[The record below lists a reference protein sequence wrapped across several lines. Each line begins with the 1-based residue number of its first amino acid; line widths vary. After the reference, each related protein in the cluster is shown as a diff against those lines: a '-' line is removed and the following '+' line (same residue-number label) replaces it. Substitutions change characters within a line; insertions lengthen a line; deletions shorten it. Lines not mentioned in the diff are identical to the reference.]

1 MMRFPMRYA
10 HTNVL
15 LGPSGQAAGLYRLG
29 MSSYPFLPTA
39 GKWALQ
45 GRLERLAHTIGADF
59 SLWRVNR
66 AYPAAQYV
74 KHTLGLLDERHQ
86 DPQVWCAFLEAHR
99 DRLYSLDCHVPECYL
114 AVSLDKRTP
123 AGFGAGLLRAS
134 DRIRGRI
141 EDLAGIASKA
151 QIPAA
156 RLRELTLGEQRLY
169 ERLSGVLA
177 LRRARTVELQWLL
190 RRTATRGIGEPDLDE
205 HWRPDALAIHTG
217 DGEVAYEPLG
227 EIMWRCA
234 NSAISEHERTLVID
248 GEEGRSYQAMFALGM
263 VSDSPLF
270 PGAGAE
276 LLFAPLESVGFPV
289 DAVLHT
295 RWLGNRDAL
304 TQVRKRIADVENAY
318 REQIDGTAYGPSLH
332 AEEDRSLAREYE
344 AKLQASAH
352 PSMLTGWVGLALG
365 APTKE
370 ELERRVAMLRE
381 HYGDIS
387 LHRPAGLQHQVFF
400 DHLPRPDQGITRDYL
415 QQLTVEQFGAMV
427 PTATR
432 TVGSER
438 GPYLGYTPTGAP
450 RPVRYDP
457 TQAPRESRASAVL
470 LVGTLGSG
478 KTVAAQA
485 IAYAA
490 QRRGSLIVDFDPK
503 PDHGWENLP
512 ELTEDLQVLEL
523 SGDPAQQGKLDP
535 LQIGLQDLREE
546 LACSYLLELLRDPPP
561 AWENAISRA
570 VKDAVSENSHSLLRV
585 VELLCHSEQQ
595 AARDAGEALEVIS
608 DFGLARLGF
617 GQGQD
622 TIDAPA
628 ARSLVTIRMPG
639 LSLPDPHTTR
649 DTYTRS
655 ERVSVATLTLVAA
668 YALRLISGDRSRHKI
683 VLLDESWFLLASPQ
697 GRAIIDRLV
706 RLGRA
711 FNATVLLGTQRT
723 ADLGPLADLIGVYFV
738 FGQDSDAE
746 ARRALQLIGLNPDSG
761 ELVRLLREMR
771 KGRCLMRDLDGRIGE
786 VQIDLADPRLLAAL
800 ETTPSQP
807 QGSAT

>member
-1 MMRFPMRYA
+1 MRFPVRYA

-15 LGPSGQAAGLYRLG
+15 LGPSGQAAALYRLA

-45 GRLERLAHTIGADF
+45 RRLERLAHTIAADF

-66 AYPAAQYV
+66 AYPAGRYV
-74 KHTLGLLDERHQ
+74 QHTFGLLDDRHQ
-86 DPQVWCAFLEAHR
+86 DPGVWRAFLQGHRERLEA
-99 DRLYSLDCHVPECYL
+99 LGSHVPECYL
-114 AVSLDKRTP
+114 AVSLDRRTP
-123 AGFGAGLLRAS
+123 VGFGAGLLRAS
-134 DRIRGRI
+134 DRVRSRI
-141 EDLAGIASKA
+141 EGLARIASKA
-151 QIPAA
+151 PVPAA
-156 RLRELTLGEQRLY
+156 RLAELTSGEQRVY
-169 ERLSGVLA
+169 ERLSGVVA

-190 RRTATRGIGEPDLDE
+190 RRAAARGIGEPELDE
-205 HWRPDALAIHTG
+205 RWQPQALEIHTS
-217 DGEVAYEPLG
+217 DAEVSYEPLG
-227 EIMWRCA
+227 EILWRCA
-234 NSAISEHERTLVID
+234 NCAISEHERTLTVD
-248 GEEGRSYQAMFALGM
+248 GQEGRCYQAMLALGALG
-263 VSDSPLF
+263 DAPQF

-304 TQVRKRIADVENAY
+304 AQVRKRIADVENAY
-318 REQIDGTAYGPSLH
+318 REQLQGAAFGPGLQ
-332 AEEDRSLAREYE
+332 AEEDRALAREYE
-344 AKLQASAH
+344 AKLQAGAH
-352 PSMLTGWVGLALG
+352 PSMLTGWVALALG
-365 APTKE
+365 APSPE
-370 ELERRVAMLRE
+370 ELQRRIGVLAE
-381 HYGDIS
+381 HYGDIQ
-387 LHRPAGLQHQVFF
+387 LYQPAGLQHQIFF
-400 DHLPRPDQGITRDYL
+400 DHLPRPDGGLTRDYV

-432 TVGSER
+432 AVGSGC
-438 GPYLGYTPTGAP
+438 GPYLGYTPAGTP

-485 IAYAA
+485 IAYAS
-490 QRRGSLIVDFDPK
+490 QRRGSLVVDFDPK

-512 ELTEDLQVLEL
+512 ELAEHLQVLEL
-523 SGDPAQQGKLDP
+523 SGDPSQQGKLDP

-570 VKDAVSENSHSLLRV
+570 VKDTVAEGSRSLLRV
-585 VELLCHSEQQ
+585 VGLLCDSGQE
-595 AARDAGEALEVIS
+595 AARDAGQALEVIS

-617 GQGQD
+617 GAGQD
-622 TIDAPA
+622 TPILT

-639 LSLPDPHTTR
+639 LSLPDPRASR

-668 YALRLISGDRSRHKI
+668 YALRLISTDRSRHKI
-683 VLLDESWFLLASPQ
+683 VLLDEIWFLLASPQ
-697 GRAIIDRLV
+697 GRSIIDRLV

-723 ADLGPLADLIGVYFV
+723 ADLGELADLIGVVFV

-746 ARRALQLIGLNPDSG
+746 ARRALDLIGLDGSDG
-761 ELVRLLREMR
+761 LVRLLREMR
-771 KGRCLMRDLDGRIGE
+771 KGRCLMRDLDGRVGE
-786 VQIDLADPRLLAAL
+786 VQVDLDARLLAAL
-800 ETTPSQP
+800 DTTPGQP
-807 QGSAT
+807 ERSPA